1 MLLKLNHQKQTNLKN
16 GPKTSADK
24 SPEKMYRLQTS
35 IGKEG
40 NIISHQ
46 EMQIKTIITFP
57 QGRES
62 LVGWRLWDRTESD
75 TTEAT

>member
-1 MLLKLNHQKQTNLKN
+1 M
-16 GPKTSADK
+16 D
-24 SPEKMYRLQTS
+24 RLQTS

-40 NIISHQ
+40 SIISHQ